1 MANPTTAAEWTTT
14 AENFRATIGTI
25 TSKLDA
31 IPAQLAELQ
40 QAAQV
45 ARDAGDTALAASL
58 RSDYKQAQQDANAL
72 REELANNERYARNAD
87 TQAAKALEGPPATS
101 TNTPPA
107 TVTPNTEPTAV
118 PPITPVPP
126 VTDAPA
132 AVITPG
138 TGTNPVANVDITGAP
153 AAVTPAENPNANGG
167 TAAEQNAINAA
178 IAEDG
183 VNPYGP
189 GYGQGEEIPA
199 ADIASTP
206 AEVAAANDPAAVAL
220 RNEEQQTNRA
230 ILRQED
236 AQEAAAQ
243 QSATLDKARAQNTIA
258 NQRSTKNNNDWRVK
272 LRLAPNADYLYA
284 ASFPGIL
291 KPLKD
296 TGGVIFPYTPSI
308 TTSYKANYATA
319 DMTHS
324 NYKGYFYQGSAVEP
338 VTLSCPFTAQST
350 VEAEYLL
357 AVVHFFKSV
366 TKMFYGQDPQRG
378 SPPPLVYLTG
388 LGQFQFNEHP
398 CVVQSFTYELPT
410 DVDYIRA
417 YSPNVNNSN
426 MLQQRQA
433 SNSTTA
439 GGGGILGGLLG
450 GAVNRLLNAN
460 LPKGGV
466 TSQPPPPTLASTT
479 QPTYVP
485 TKMNISITLLPV
497 QSRRQVSQNF
507 SLRQYANGD
516 LLKGGFW

>member
-14 AENFRATIGTI
+14 AENFRAKIGTI

-40 QAAQV
+40 QASQA
-45 ARDAGDTALAASL
+45 ASAAGDKALAASL

-87 TQAAKALEGPPATS
+87 TQAAKAETGPPATS
-101 TNTPPA
+101 PNTPPA
-107 TVTPNTEPTAV
+107 TDKPNTEPTAV
-118 PPITPVPP
+118 PPVTPVPP
-126 VTDAPA
+126 ITDAPA
-132 AVITPG
+132 DVITP
-138 TGTNPVANVDITGAP
+138 TD
-153 AAVTPAENPNANGG
+153 PNAISGTDAEQPTINTPVDQDEDPLAPRTSGFGEENDLPESG
-167 TAAEQNAINAA
+167 TAP
-178 IAEDG
+178 EDG

-189 GYGQGEEIPA
+189 GYGEDEEISA
-199 ADIASTP
+199 ADIISTP
-206 AEVAAANDPAAVAL
+206 EDGVNPYGPGYGEDEL
-220 RNEEQQTNRA
+220 SEEQQTNQATLRA
-230 ILRQED
+230 ED

-258 NQRSTKNNNDWRVK
+258 NQRSTKNNTDWRVK
-272 LRLAPNADYLYA
+272 LRLAPNANYLYA
-284 ASFPGIL
+284 ASVPGIL

-350 VEAEYLL
+350 VEAEYLM
-357 AVVHFFKSV
+357 AVIHFFKSV
-366 TKMFYGQDPQRG
+366 TKMFYGQDSQRG
-378 SPPPLVYLTG
+378 TPPPLVYLTG

-439 GGGGILGGLLG
+439 GGGIMGGF
-450 GAVNRLLNAN
+450 VNRLLSSG
-460 LPKGGV
+460 LPQGGM
-466 TSQPPPPTLASTT
+466 TAQPPPQTLGTTT

-497 QSRRQVSQNF
+497 QSRRQVSKNF

>member
-1 MANPTTAAEWTTT
+1 MATQAEVDEVTQKEAAVLALLRPLRIKIEELNQQVAADQKLIAKVEKAQASGSEVNPTYLAQYETAKARLAGAQAELAAAT
-14 AENFRATIGTI
+14 AEAGPL
-25 TSKLDA
+25 SA
-31 IPAQLAELQ
+31 EQGQLATQRNELSKE
-40 QAAQV
+40 
-45 ARDAGDTALAASL
+45 LAAS
-58 RSDYKQAQQDANAL
+58 
-72 REELANNERYARNAD
+72 
-87 TQAAKALEGPPATS
+87 AKPATIEKPEVAP
-101 TNTPPA
+101 TPAIDPAATPPKPLDTAPIAINTPVDQDEDPL
-107 TVTPNTEPTAV
+107 
-118 PPITPVPP
+118 
-126 VTDAPA
+126 APR
-132 AVITPG
+132 TSG
-138 TGTNPVANVDITGAP
+138 FGEANDLP
-153 AAVTPAENPNANGG
+153 ESG
-167 TAAEQNAINAA
+167 TAP
-178 IAEDG
+178 EDG

-189 GYGQGEEIPA
+189 GYGEGEEISA
-199 ADIASTP
+199 ADIVSTP
-206 AEVAAANDPAAVAL
+206 EDGVNPYGPGYGEDELSA
-220 RNEEQQTNRA
+220 EQQTNQATLRA
-230 ILRQED
+230 ED

-272 LRLAPNADYLYA
+272 LRLAPKADYLYA
-284 ASFPGIL
+284 ASMPGIL

-308 TTSYKANYATA
+308 VTSYKANYATA

-378 SPPPLVYLTG
+378 TPPPLVYLTG

-417 YSPNVNNSN
+417 YSPNVNNSS
-426 MLQQRQA
+426 MLAQRQA

-439 GGGGILGGLLG
+439 GGSGGIMGGL
-450 GAVNRLLNAN
+450 VNRLLSSG
-460 LPKGGV
+460 LPQGGM
-466 TSQPPPPTLASTT
+466 TAKPPPQTLGTTT

-497 QSRRQVSQNF
+497 QSRQQVSKNF